1 MTVDVGKFLLH
12 RISLRG
18 DVEFSIALLAKL
30 DIEKGFRKIGMAGC
44 FNKRKL
50 RIHKTILCHPA
61 QRAAATRRAWQRF
74 FGLRYQTD
82 RV

>member
-44 FNKRKL
+44 FNS
-50 RIHKTILCHPA
+50 A